1 MSRVIV
7 RFTLASAMLLMIAA
21 ATSAQTQTT
30 STETKSFEV
39 IAVQG
44 NDLVVKLP
52 EGTRELTVPEDFRF
66 TVDGQQVS
74 VHDLKPGMKGTAT
87 ITTKTTM
94 HPVYVTQVKNGTVR
108 QVSGSSIIVQ
118 TDEGFK
124 SFTQGDVEK
133 RGVKIIK
140 NGQPAELSDFH
151 TGDQLSAT
159 IVTEK
164 PPRVVTEKAVNAT
177 TARSAPPDAAASAPA
192 ASSAPA
198 KSSASA
204 SSEPAAGTAGTS
216 APAHKLPKTASPL
229 PLVALAGIVSLAIA
243 LALATRRRSLPR

>member
-124 SFTQGDVEK
+124 SFTQGDVDK

-177 TARSAPPDAAASAPA
+177 TARSAPPDAAAS
-192 ASSAPA
+192 SAPA

-204 SSEPAAGTAGTS
+204 SSQPAAGTAGTS

-229 PLVALAGIVSLAIA
+229 PLVGLAGIASLAIA
-243 LALATRRRSLPR
+243 LALAARRRSVAR

>member
-7 RFTLASAMLLMIAA
+7 RFTLASVMVLMIAA

-74 VHDLKPGMKGTAT
+74 VHDLKPGTKGTAT

-177 TARSAPPDAAASAPA
+177 TARSAPPAAA

-204 SSEPAAGTAGTS
+204 SSQPAAGTAGTS
-216 APAHKLPKTASPL
+216 EPAHKLPKTASPL
-229 PLVALAGIVSLAIA
+229 PLVALAGIVSRALA
-243 LALATRRRSLPR
+243 LALATRRRSVAR

>member
-177 TARSAPPDAAASAPA
+177 TARSAPSDAA

-204 SSEPAAGTAGTS
+204 SASSPPAAGTAGTS

-229 PLVALAGIVSLAIA
+229 PLVALAGIASLAIA
-243 LALATRRRSLPR
+243 LALAARRRSAAR